1 LRSKSAWLILH
12 FPETPQ
18 VLWAVVAHD
27 PDYDR
32 YLALLTNI
40 PIRTAA
46 DAQTV
51 YTEWRYRPQIEHT
64 YRFDEEDGLDVEE
77 MRVRTL
83 ERMRSL
89 FVLVLMAALFVY
101 HVAHD
106 WPQHMVLWLRRLGGK
121 LGLAS
126 DLDGPYILL
135 AGISAVFVAATTLSF
150 AAHHPFPRAGGTC
163 G

>member
-1 LRSKSAWLILH
+1 MNKLDAEDARPANCGPVNCAW
-12 FPETPQ
+12 
-18 VLWAVVAHD
+18 
-27 PDYDR
+27 
-32 YLALLTNI
+32 
-40 PIRTAA
+40 A
-46 DAQTV
+46 DGWV
-51 YTEWRYRPQIEHT
+51 
-64 YRFDEEDGLDVEE
+64 G
-77 MRVRTL
+77 
-83 ERMRSL
+83 SL

-101 HVAHD
+101 HIAHD
-106 WPQHMVLWLRRLGGK
+106 WPQHMVLWLRGLGGK